1 MTWLRNENME
11 YPSWNAPTTNTGWP
25 QMNTRAKT
33 VLIVDDEP
41 RLCLLIGDELNTC
54 GFDCHTTTDPQE
66 ARYLLEMECYDVLIT
81 DIAMPHISGL
91 DLLALARQNAPAC
104 KVILITGASS
114 REYLAQALMVGAY
127 DYVEKPFSM
136 KELLDSVRR
145 AANDRGDI
153 PRLPMRAAMAMEL
166 SEQAARTAFES
177 IQALVK
183 AVEAKD
189 PYTRRHSE
197 HVACYA
203 VNLAA
208 TLGASAE
215 VQETVRSAALLH
227 DVGKIGVPDHILT
240 KPGKLTSEEFEHIR
254 RHPALGADILS
265 NITLFGEHAMA
276 VRHHHEKWDGSG
288 YPEQLAAEEIPWISR
303 ILNIADSMDAMLMK
317 RTYKD
322 SYSIDK
328 MLGELQRCAGTQFDP
343 EMAVVAVAWCDQNI
357 DKLLLPN
364 EAMGMLV
371 T

>member
-1 MTWLRNENME
+1 
-11 YPSWNAPTTNTGWP
+11 
-25 QMNTRAKT
+25 MNTRAKT

-41 RLCLLIGDELNTC
+41 QLCLLIGDELSAR
-54 GFDCHTTTDPQE
+54 GFDCHTTIDPQE
-66 ARYLLEMECYDVLIT
+66 ARYLLDVERYDVLIA
-81 DIAMPHISGL
+81 DIAMPHVGGL
-91 DLLALARQNAPAC
+91 DLLALVQQNTPEC
-104 KVILITGASS
+104 KVILITGISS

-136 KELLDSVRR
+136 DELLDSVRR
-145 AANDRGDI
+145 ATNDQADI
-153 PRLPMRAAMAMEL
+153 PRLPMRAAIAMEL
-166 SEQAARTAFES
+166 SEHAAQTAFES
-177 IQALVK
+177 IRALVK

-189 PYTRRHSE
+189 PHTRRHSE

-203 VNLAA
+203 VDLSAA
-208 TLGASAE
+208 LGGDAN
-215 VQETVRSAALLH
+215 VQETVRIAALLH

-240 KPGKLTSEEFEHIR
+240 KPGKLTNEEFEHIR
-254 RHPALGADILS
+254 RHPTLGSDILS

-303 ILNIADSMDAMLMK
+303 IINIADSMDAMLMQ

-343 EMAVVAVAWCDQNI
+343 EMAVVAVAWCNQNT
-357 DKLLLPN
+357 DKLFLHN
-364 EAMGMLV
+364 KAMDMLV
-371 T
+371 A